1 MLSACTIVAANY
13 LPFARVLA
21 DSFLAYHPGSPFTV
35 LVIDDEQRALAPGD
49 ERITWWR
56 LADLGLDAAEIHR
69 LAGIYDVT
77 ELATAVKPI
86 LLRRLLERGAAAV
99 VYLDPDIACYDS
111 IAPVAPLAVTHGI
124 VLTPHTTQPFPKD
137 DRQVDGYFVLSAGV
151 YNLGFIAVAPSAG
164 PFLDWW
170 WQVTRREA
178 LSDVSRQMFTDQRW
192 IDFVPSFFDH
202 AILKDPGYNVAYW
215 NLHARDL
222 TLNGGRYLVNGVPLR
237 FFHFSGYNPR
247 RPGVLSKHQGSKPRI
262 VLKER
267 PVLQQLCDHYATSL
281 SRAGMTAGERP
292 AYGWAHTASGLE
304 LTTRMRRL
312 YRDALIA
319 AERGEAAEPPDP
331 FDRTRPQSFVDWL
344 NAPRAPGG
352 LSRFLESIYRDRLD
366 LQIQFPEVEAVESI
380 GAADTARLADW
391 IWRDRDLREPIPI
404 ELLPFPAAGAPGVPG
419 PVAKEPIVTSSSQPP
434 ARTPIADQS
443 AAVPLESLLPQL
455 DAMNTLQVSGGSGAL
470 AGLRAAAQR
479 LLFRIIRP
487 FAFQQAQLQAQMIVA
502 LRHVALALRRQEHLH
517 GSLDTR
523 LRELTRE
530 VVEMKR
536 EVKRLRDR
544 DNGGD
549 GGNGEDRNA
558 LHPPR
563 ETQ

>member
-21 DSFLAYHPGSPFTV
+21 DSFLAHHPGSPFTV
-35 LVIDDEQRALAPGD
+35 LLIDDEQRALAPGD

-86 LLRRLLERGAAAV
+86 LLQRLLERDAAAV

-111 IAPVAPLAVTHGI
+111 IASVAPLAVTHGI

-151 YNLGFIAVAPSAG
+151 YNLGFIAVAPSAR

-215 NLHARDL
+215 NLHARDV
-222 TLNGGRYLVNGVPLR
+222 TLDGGRYLVNGVPLR

-247 RPGVLSKHQGSKPRI
+247 RPDVLSKHQGSKPRI
-262 VLKER
+262 VLQER

-404 ELLPFPAAGAPGVPG
+404 ELLPFPAAGTPGVPG